1 MEGGMNRRTLVKGAA
16 VGTAAAAAVP
26 VAAADAA
33 SRAGEKRVDV
43 VVVGPEWR
51 GLYATHVL
59 RRAGRKVVLLEGSD
73 RVGGRVLNLKVG
85 PRPNDVA
92 EAGAQ
97 WINDD
102 ERIIQTLMRR
112 FKLRTY

>member
-1 MEGGMNRRTLVKGAA
+1 MNRRTLVKGAA

-51 GLYATHVL
+51 GST
-59 RRAGRKVVLLEGSD
+59 
-73 RVGGRVLNLKVG
+73 
-85 PRPNDVA
+85 PR
-92 EAGAQ
+92 
-97 WINDD
+97 
-102 ERIIQTLMRR
+102 TS
-112 FKLRTY
+112 